1 MWRASSQRG
10 DCDNSKVGLKS
21 VSGLVRGGRAGTAF
35 KLHVDARRN
44 RGLANLESF
53 PAVRSD
59 DREGHKL
66 LVFFS
71 YASPVWHDSRR
82 SDFLSRNS
90 RAWRERLAA
99 NDGSC
104 DASVCGPGPAARNIV
119 TKLVSYLEV
128 GDFRDTVECTMQA
141 VTAMNAVVAR
151 GQTARVPRRA
161 PRLSSRTSVRAFRAS
176 RCATSRLP
184 PPRFHPPRFSALDA
198 LRDRD

>member
-1 MWRASSQRG
+1 VWRASSQRG

-59 DREGHKL
+59 DRESTNFWC
-66 LVFFS
+66 FFRMRLQS
-71 YASPVWHDSRR
+71 GTIAGATFCFCRD
-82 SDFLSRNS
+82 S

-104 DASVCGPGPAARNIV
+104 HASVCEARPAARNIV
-119 TKLVSYLEV
+119 TKLVSLLEV

>member
-21 VSGLVRGGRAGTAF
+21 VSGLVREGRAGTAF

-71 YASPVWHDSRR
+71 YASPVWHDSR
-82 SDFLSRNS
+82 SDFLFLSRL

-104 DASVCGPGPAARNIV
+104 HASVCEAGPAARNIV
-119 TKLVSYLEV
+119 TKLVSNLEV

>member
-71 YASPVWHDSRR
+71 YASPVWHDSR
-82 SDFLSRNS
+82 SDFLFLSRL

-104 DASVCGPGPAARNIV
+104 DVSVCGPAARNIV
-119 TKLVSYLEV
+119 TKLVSNLEV